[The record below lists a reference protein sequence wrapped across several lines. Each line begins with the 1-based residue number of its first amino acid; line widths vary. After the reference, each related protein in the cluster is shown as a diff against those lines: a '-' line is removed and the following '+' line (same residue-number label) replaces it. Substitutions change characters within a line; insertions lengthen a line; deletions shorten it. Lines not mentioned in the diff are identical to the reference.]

1 MCTQR
6 TRPHKASVPT
16 AIAEGWTGQNV
27 VKAVDSSCPATY
39 MLNGLELRMPK
50 LLAENPSADTI
61 AFLAVVEKPASK

>member
-1 MCTQR
+1 
-6 TRPHKASVPT
+6 
-16 AIAEGWTGQNV
+16 
-27 VKAVDSSCPATY
+27 